1 MTNGKGGDRAGQ
13 VFFGLILMAAGVVLW
28 LDQLDVIEMRSVFR
42 YWPLVMVF
50 FGISSIIAPR
60 EKRDVGGGASMI
72 VIGLWVLACTRDW
85 YGLSFSNSWP
95 VIAVAIG
102 AGMIF
107 GSLFPSASKSTIK
120 VGVVKKFG
128 VGKDDDEKEP
138 NRA

>member
-1 MTNGKGGDRAGQ
+1 MTNGRGGDRAGR

-28 LDQLDVIEMRSVFR
+28 LDELNVLEMRSVFS
-42 YWPLVMVF
+42 YWPLVMVV
-50 FGISSIIAPR
+50 FGIGSIISPK
-60 EKRDVGGGASMI
+60 EKRDVGGGVSLI

-107 GSLFPSASKSTIK
+107 GALFPAAPKVKVKVK
-120 VGVVKKFG
+120 VGTSAKAEDV
-128 VGKDDDEKEP
+128 EEP
-138 NRA
+138 DHA